1 MANDNRPTFAS
12 FWAGLPPSPFEL
24 ACFHSFYRR
33 DYDLVVYS
41 YDTFEGMPDW
51 LRFRDAGEITDRA
64 DLELYI
70 YDGKPNLSH
79 FSDLFR
85 YRLFQ
90 ETDRIWVDA
99 DILLMQP
106 FDFDLPASI
115 FAKEHETSLCAAV
128 MRLDRSD
135 PRLAELVARTRAL
148 AGKSLFWGET
158 GPRLMTAVFG
168 KTDAFKDAFPP
179 STFYPV
185 LYDVFWKVFLPEH
198 RDECEAMCQDGYTL
212 HLWNNIVVQL
222 GVWKELAPPQ
232 GSFLYELFERDD
244 SLGFFRGSYP
254 APVMRRMVENWRLRF
269 TGADVGLGNLARQL
283 YPSALRTAKRRGWL
297 RT

>member
-1 MANDNRPTFAS
+1 MDPSVRPTFAS
-12 FWAGLPPSPFEL
+12 LWAGQPPSPFEL
-24 ACFHSFYRR
+24 ACFHSFARR

-41 YDTFEGMPDW
+41 YDRFEGMPPW
-51 LRFRDAGEITDRA
+51 LTFRDAAEITPKS
-64 DLELYI
+64 DLEAYI
-70 YDGKPNLSH
+70 YEGKPNLSH

-99 DILLMQP
+99 DILLMRP
-106 FDFDLPASI
+106 FDFTLPAAI
-115 FAKEHETSLCAAV
+115 FAKEHEKSLCAAV

-168 KTDAFKDAFPP
+168 RTDAFAHAFPP

-198 RDECEAMCQDGYTL
+198 RDECAAMCKDGYTL

-222 GVWKELAPPQ
+222 GIWKTMAPPK
-232 GSFLYELFERDD
+232 GSWLHELFDADD
-244 SLGFFRGSYP
+244 SLRFFEGEYP
-254 APVMRRMVENWRLRF
+254 VAVMRKMVENWRYRF
-269 TGADVGLGNLARQL
+269 SGGDLSLGVLVRQIA
-283 YPSALRTAKRRGWL
+283 PSALRTAKRRGWL